1 MGLGQSAECHTEQIR
16 CERSNR
22 NMFFSIHNK
31 TVINLI
37 RENDQLVLSCEIYN
51 LLQYFL
57 RIKRTGWIVWI
68 DDNDRFCSV
77 IDLLTHI
84 FNIRVPVRLL
94 ITDIVYRLSTGK
106 CCTGSPERIIR
117 RRDQNLIPCIQ
128 KSRHRKINQ
137 LTDSIS
143 CVNVV
148 HRYIRQVL

>member
-1 MGLGQSAECHTEQIR
+1 MGLGQSAECHAEQIR

-22 NMFFSIHNK
+22 NMLFSIHNK

-37 RENDQLVLSCEIYN
+37 RENDQLMLSCEVYN
-51 LLQYFL
+51 LLKYFL
-57 RIKRTGWIVWI
+57 RIKRTGRIVWI
-68 DDNDRFCSV
+68 DDNDRFCTV

-84 FNIRVPVRLL
+84 FDIRVPVRLL

-128 KSRHRKINQ
+128 KSRHRKI
-137 LTDSIS
+137 D
-143 CVNVV
+143 
-148 HRYIRQVL
+148 

>member
-1 MGLGQSAECHTEQIR
+1 MGLGQSAECYAEQIR
-16 CERSNR
+16 CERSDR
-22 NMFFSIHNK
+22 NMLFSIHNK

-37 RENDQLVLSCEIYN
+37 RENDQLMLSCEVYN
-51 LLQYFL
+51 LLKYFL
-57 RIKRTGWIVWI
+57 RIKRTGRIVWI
-68 DDNDRFCSV
+68 DDNDRFCTV

-84 FNIRVPVRLL
+84 FDIRVPVRLL
-94 ITDIVYRLSTGK
+94 ITDIMHRLSTGK
-106 CCTGSPERIIR
+106 RSTSCPKRIIR

-128 KSRHRKINQ
+128 KSRHRKIDQ

>member
-1 MGLGQSAECHTEQIR
+1 MGLGQTAECYAEQIR

-22 NMFFSIHNK
+22 NMLFSIHNK
-31 TVINLI
+31 TIINLI
-37 RENDQLVLSCEIYN
+37 RENDQLMLSCEVYN
-51 LLQYFL
+51 LLKYFL
-57 RIKRTGWIVWI
+57 RIKRTGRIVWI
-68 DDNDRFCSV
+68 DDNDRFCTV

-84 FNIRVPVRLL
+84 FDIRIPVRLL

-128 KSRHRKINQ
+128 KSRHGKIDQ
-137 LTDSIS
+137 LTDTIS
-143 CVNVV
+143 CVNIV

>member
-1 MGLGQSAECHTEQIR
+1 MGLGQSAECHAEQIR
-16 CERSNR
+16 CERSDR
-22 NMFFSIHNK
+22 NMLFSIHNK

-51 LLQYFL
+51 LLQNFL
-57 RIKRTGWIVWI
+57 WIKSTGRIVWI
-68 DDNDRFCSV
+68 DDNDCFCTV
-77 IDLLTHI
+77 VDLLTHI
-84 FNIRVPVRLL
+84 FDIRIPVRLL

-128 KSRHRKINQ
+128 KSRHCKIDQ
-137 LTDSIS
+137 LTDTIS

>member
-1 MGLGQSAECHTEQIR
+1 MGLGQSAECYAEQIR
-16 CERSNR
+16 CERSDR
-22 NMFFSIHNK
+22 NMLFSIHNK

-37 RENDQLVLSCEIYN
+37 RENDQLVFSCEVYN

-57 RIKRTGWIVWI
+57 RIKRTGRIVWI
-68 DDNDRFCSV
+68 DDNDRFCTV
-77 IDLLTHI
+77 IDLLAHI
-84 FNIRVPVRLL
+84 FDIRVPVRLL

-128 KSRHRKINQ
+128 KSRHRKIDQ

-143 CVNVV
+143 CVNVI

>member
-1 MGLGQSAECHTEQIR
+1 MGLGQSAECYAEQIR
-16 CERSNR
+16 CERSDR
-22 NMFFSIHNK
+22 NMLFSIHNK

-57 RIKRTGWIVWI
+57 RIKRTGRIVWI
-68 DDNDRFCSV
+68 DDNDRFCTV
-77 IDLLTHI
+77 IDLLAHI
-84 FNIRVPVRLL
+84 FDIRVPVRLL

-128 KSRHRKINQ
+128 KSRHRKIDQ

>member
-1 MGLGQSAECHTEQIR
+1 MGLGQSAECYAEQIR
-16 CERSNR
+16 CERSDR
-22 NMFFSIHNK
+22 NMLFSIHNK

-37 RENDQLVLSCEIYN
+37 RENDQLVLSCEVYN

-57 RIKRTGWIVWI
+57 RIKRTGRIVWI
-68 DDNDRFCSV
+68 DDNDRFCTV
-77 IDLLTHI
+77 VDLLTHI
-84 FNIRVPVRLL
+84 FDIRIPVRLL

-106 CCTGSPERIIR
+106 CSTSCPKRIIR
-117 RRDQNLIPCIQ
+117 RRDQDLIPCIQ
-128 KSRHRKINQ
+128 KSRHGKIDQ

>member
-1 MGLGQSAECHTEQIR
+1 MGLGQSAECYAEQIR
-16 CERSNR
+16 CERSDR
-22 NMFFSIHNK
+22 NMLFSIHNK

-37 RENDQLVLSCEIYN
+37 RENDQLMLSCEVYN

-57 RIKRTGWIVWI
+57 RIKRTGRIVWI
-68 DDNDRFCSV
+68 DDNDRFCTV

-84 FNIRVPVRLL
+84 FDIRVPVRLL

-128 KSRHRKINQ
+128 KSRHRKIDQ

>member
-1 MGLGQSAECHTEQIR
+1 MGLGQSAECYAEQIR
-16 CERSNR
+16 CERSDR
-22 NMFFSIHNK
+22 NMLFSIHNK

-37 RENDQLVLSCEIYN
+37 RENDQLMLSCEVYN

-57 RIKRTGWIVWI
+57 RIKRTGRIVWI
-68 DDNDRFCSV
+68 DDNDRFCTV
-77 IDLLTHI
+77 VDLLTHI
-84 FNIRVPVRLL
+84 FDIRVPVRLL

-128 KSRHRKINQ
+128 KSRHCKIDQ
-137 LTDSIS
+137 LTDTIS
-143 CVNVV
+143 CVNIV